1 MLLWQRDQNH
11 LLNQEK
17 FHLELDVK
25 VNIKKRLVQKISQ
38 SINIEDRVDNFF
50 IFFGSLSFIP

>member
-1 MLLWQRDQNH
+1 
-11 LLNQEK
+11 
-17 FHLELDVK
+17 LELDVK